1 MINLERILQ
10 LNQEIMSEMTNEIT
24 DLRKQQ
30 KDHIITIHK
39 LNNELEVTKR
49 ELEELKQ
56 KYSEIK
62 GDYLKEE
69 INGYFKNEI

>member
-1 MINLERILQ
+1 MINLERLLE
-10 LNQEIMSEMTNEIT
+10 LNQSIMSEMTNEIT
-24 DLRKQQ
+24 NLRKQQ
-30 KDHIITIHK
+30 KDHLVTIHK

-62 GDYLKEE
+62 GDYSGLD
-69 INGYFKNEI
+69 YD